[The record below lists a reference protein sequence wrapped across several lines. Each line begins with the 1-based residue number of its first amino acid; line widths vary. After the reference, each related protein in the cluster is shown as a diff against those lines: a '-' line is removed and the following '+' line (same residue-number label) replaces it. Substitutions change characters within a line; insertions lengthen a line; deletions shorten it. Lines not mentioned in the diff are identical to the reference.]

1 MEALKAY
8 IQKARGGRVVRTPFL
23 SPQEQDWLRKMA
35 SSEGLKVSFFGGFPM
50 AERRCAVLHPEEV
63 PSVSDPVKVVYLEE
77 PPEPSPYVGEVEEL
91 EEGVLVA
98 LLPEAEKALLAQGLT
113 PLPPPEGALKPLKEG
128 VQTLVVPSLRVDAVG
143 AKGFGVSRT
152 YFQEGVRAGKVRLR
166 GRPAAPKD
174 ELAPGD
180 VLYAEGLGVLK
191 VLEVL
196 GSTRRGRIR
205 IRVERGR
212 A

>member
-1 MEALKAY
+1 MDALEAY
-8 IQKARGGRVVRTPFL
+8 IRKARGGRVVRTPFL
-23 SPQEQDWLRKMA
+23 SPEEQDRLRKRA
-35 SSEGLKVSFFGGFPM
+35 QAEGLKVAFFGGLPL
-50 AERRCAVLHPEEV
+50 AERRCAVLYPEEV
-63 PSVSDPVKVVYLEE
+63 PSVSDPVEVVYLKD

-98 LLPEAEKALLAQGLT
+98 LLPEGKKALQAQGLAL
-113 PLPPPEGALKPLKEG
+113 LPPPEGALRPLKEG

-152 YFQEGVRAGKVRLR
+152 YFQEGVKAGKVRLR
-166 GRPAAPKD
+166 GRPASPKD

-205 IRVERGR
+205 VRVERGR
-212 A
+212 

>member
-50 AERRCAVLHPEEV
+50 AERRCAVLYPEEV

-98 LLPEAEKALLAQGLT
+98 LLPEAEKALLAQGLVL
-113 PLPPPEGALKPLKEG
+113 LPPPEGALRPLKEG
-128 VQTLVVPSLRVDAVG
+128 GPDPGG
-143 AKGFGVSRT
+143 A
-152 YFQEGVRAGKVRLR
+152 EPAGGCGGGQRLR
-166 GRPAAPKD
+166 SEPDLFP
-174 ELAPGD
+174 
-180 VLYAEGLGVLK
+180 
-191 VLEVL
+191 
-196 GSTRRGRIR
+196 RRGK
-205 IRVERGR
+205 GGQG
-212 A
+212 AP